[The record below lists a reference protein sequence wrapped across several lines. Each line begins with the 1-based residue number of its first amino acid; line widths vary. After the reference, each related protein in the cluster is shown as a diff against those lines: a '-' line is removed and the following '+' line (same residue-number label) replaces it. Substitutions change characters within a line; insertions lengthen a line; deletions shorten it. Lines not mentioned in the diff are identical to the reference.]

1 MELTACQ
8 KVACLLLSLD
18 RELSGKI
25 LRTMREE
32 DVHAVTH
39 AMKDLEEIS
48 LDDVT
53 VNRILRETIER
64 LRKGGLALGDVGPAM
79 KEVLAHAFGVQRSQE
94 VVEQVE
100 RETLSRW
107 PFARFES
114 MPAQDLLRLLEGEHP
129 QIVAVFLAHLDP
141 AKAGEVLSLFPEE
154 GRPDLVARIATL
166 DRTPPEVL
174 HRVIKV
180 LQTKVKSLG
189 VAGNLGI
196 KDPNAWV
203 KAAARILNNMEGA
216 VEKEILSVVAEKDRD
231 VADRIREEMFTF
243 DDLADL
249 DKRAMQKLLGGV
261 DTRVLAYALKACDT
275 RTEENIFNNLSKRAR
290 EMVLEERDSL
300 GPVPLSE
307 VLDAQKEIL
316 GVVRQMMET
325 GEIKVSRGGATQMV

>member
-1 MELTACQ
+1 LTACQ

-25 LRTMREE
+25 LRTMRDE
-32 DVHAVTH
+32 DVHAVTL
-39 AMKDLEEIS
+39 AMKDLEEIA
-48 LDDVT
+48 LDDAT
-53 VNRILRETIER
+53 VNEILRETVER

-79 KEVLAHAFGVQRSQE
+79 KEVLAHAFGPQRSQE

-100 RETLSRW
+100 RETLSKW
-107 PFARFES
+107 PFARFEA

-154 GRPDLVARIATL
+154 ARPDLVGRIATL
-166 DRTPPEVL
+166 DRTPPDVL
-174 HRVIKV
+174 QRVIKV

-189 VAGNLGI
+189 VAGNLGQ

-203 KAAARILNNMEGA
+203 KAAAQILNNMEGA

-325 GEIKVSRGGATQMV
+325 GEIKVSRGGATQLV